1 MLVLIVQIDI
11 ESFDFLLTADQ
22 RKSHG
27 SLLLVLVTILFL
39 HFSDFVNFAT
49 DLPRLAVL
57 LVQQVFIIY
66 FFAFL
71 LLLLRLFLLLLW
83 LLLSFLFWRFILFR
97 CFANLN
103 DFDVFVLAELLT
115 VSNTWRWCFLGQF
128 QSRHLLCVP
137 LIVGSW
143 FIGELF
149 SGLSLVQ
156 VISDRLLTQAKHQRK
171 AKLKPHRLYEVS
183 LTTDD
188 KRARRDKHTCGRRL
202 GYLWSVDPIHLR

>member
-11 ESFDFLLTADQ
+11 ESFDLLLTADQ

-27 SLLLVLVTILFL
+27 SLLLILVTVLFL

-83 LLLSFLFWRFILFR
+83 LLLLSFLFWRFVLSR
-97 CFANLN
+97 CFTNLN

-115 VSNTWRWCFLGQF
+115 VSNTRRRCFLGQF

-171 AKLKPHRLYEVS
+171 AKLQPHRLYEVS

-188 KRARRDKHTCGRRL
+188 KRARGDKHTCGRRL
-202 GYLWSVDPIHLR
+202 GYL

>member
-11 ESFDFLLTADQ
+11 ESFDLLLTADQ

-27 SLLLVLVTILFL
+27 SLLLILVTVLFL

-115 VSNTWRWCFLGQF
+115 VSNT
-128 QSRHLLCVP
+128 
-137 LIVGSW
+137 
-143 FIGELF
+143 
-149 SGLSLVQ
+149 
-156 VISDRLLTQAKHQRK
+156 
-171 AKLKPHRLYEVS
+171 
-183 LTTDD
+183 
-188 KRARRDKHTCGRRL
+188 
-202 GYLWSVDPIHLR
+202 